1 VGFISSSTSF
11 TRFQIPEAVAP
22 GLYADAINRL
32 KKFAFRDIDESAEE
46 RSFGWVSMENMLD
59 SRWSAAPP
67 EKGEY
72 LAFTMRLDTRRV
84 APAVFKKHLQIALL
98 RADAEAKE
106 QGRKGISRE
115 RKKELKEQV
124 RLKLMA
130 RALPVPAVFDVVW
143 NTTTSV
149 VYLATTNS
157 KVCDMFIN
165 LFTDTFELHLEPL
178 SPYHLAVR
186 LVGTEAQA
194 RLEQVEPV
202 RFV

>member
-1 VGFISSSTSF
+1 MGFLSSSTSF
-11 TRFQIPEAVAP
+11 TRFQVSEEVPP
-22 GLYADAINRL
+22 SLYSDAINRL

-46 RSFGWVSMENMLD
+46 RSFGWVAMENMLD
-59 SRWSAAPP
+59 TRWSAAPP

-72 LAFTMRLDTRRV
+72 LAFTLRLDTRRI

-98 RADAEAKE
+98 RAEAEAKE
-106 QGRKGISRE
+106 QGRKGVSRE

-143 NTTTSV
+143 STTSGV

-157 KVCDMFIN
+157 KVCEMFTN

-178 SPYHLAVR
+178 SPYYLAVR
-186 LVGTEAQA
+186 LVGAEAQA
-194 RLEQVEPV
+194 RLEQIEPV